1 MSWPVTDRRSLCGG
15 LVAIANG
22 NGIAVISANGLAT
35 RAIHQEAT
43 THRGAGFMDPAV
55 QVRAVQGD
63 TPSVP
68 SRVSSRANQQR
79 TAFHDHPTKPI
90 ACHSSHGFEGCSCA
104 PGRELSCRMRA
115 LTKECAC
122 PHTIRCYRSAN
133 VSFSPRGE
141 TNSSMRIADR
151 CLALLAQ
158 IGAAVL
164 ASSARD
170 RARA

>member
-1 MSWPVTDRRSLCGG
+1 MRRTCGHCQRQWDRCNQHGWPCNKAYSSGSDDAQRS
-15 LVAIANG
+15 
-22 NGIAVISANGLAT
+22 
-35 RAIHQEAT
+35 
-43 THRGAGFMDPAV
+43 GFMDPAV
-55 QVRAVQGD
+55 HVRAVQGD

-68 SRVSSRANQQR
+68 FRVHHVQTNNGRR
-79 TAFHDHPTKPI
+79 FTPPPTKPI

-104 PGRELSCRMRA
+104 PGRELSRRMRA

-122 PHTIRCYRSAN
+122 SHTIRCYRSAN

-151 CLALLAQ
+151 CLAPLTQ
-158 IGAAVL
+158 ISAAVL

-170 RARA
+170 RAWAGESWRPPYPH